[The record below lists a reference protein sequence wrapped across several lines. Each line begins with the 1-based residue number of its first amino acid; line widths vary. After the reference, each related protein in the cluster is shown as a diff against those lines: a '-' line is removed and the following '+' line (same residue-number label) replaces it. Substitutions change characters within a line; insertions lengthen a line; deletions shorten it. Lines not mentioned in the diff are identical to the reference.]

1 MKRREFITLLGGAA
15 AGWPLA
21 ARAQPTESVR
31 RVGVLMSVADSPEGR
46 ARLGAFVR
54 GLQQLGW
61 TEGRNVR
68 IDRRWGAGDADRA
81 RKYAAEL
88 VALGQGVILASG
100 DHSVVASQ
108 QATRTVPIAFTLV
121 SDPVG
126 TGYVESLAR
135 PGGNM
140 TGFTLFEYS
149 TSAKYLE
156 LLKEIAPGVKRAAV
170 VREAGTATGTGQ
182 FAAIQAAAPALGV
195 ELSAIGV
202 RDAGEIEGGIAAFAR
217 APKIG
222 RASCRERGEV

>member
-1 MKRREFITLLGGAA
+1 M
-15 AGWPLA
+15 A
-21 ARAQPTESVR
+21 ARAQQGERMR
-31 RVGVLMSVADSPEGR
+31 RVGVLMSVADSPEGA
-46 ARLGAFVR
+46 ARLAAFLK
-54 GLQQLGW
+54 GLQHLGW
-61 TEGRNVR
+61 IEGRNVQ
-68 IDRRWGAGDADRA
+68 IDRRWGAGDAERA
-81 RKYAAEL
+81 RRYAAEL
-88 VALGQGVILASG
+88 VALGPDVILASG

-108 QATRTVPIAFTLV
+108 QATRAVPIVFTVV

-126 TGYVESLAR
+126 TGYVETLAR

-182 FAAIQAAAPALGV
+182 FAAIQAAAPALGI

-202 RDAGEIEGGIAAFAR
+202 RDAGEIESGIAAFAR

>member
-1 MKRREFITLLGGAA
+1 
-15 AGWPLA
+15 
-21 ARAQPTESVR
+21 
-31 RVGVLMSVADSPEGR
+31 
-46 ARLGAFVR
+46 
-54 GLQQLGW
+54 
-61 TEGRNVR
+61 VR
-68 IDRRWGAGDADRA
+68 IDQRWGAGDAERA

-88 VALGQGVILASG
+88 VALGPDVILASG

-108 QATRTVPIAFTLV
+108 QAARTVPIVFTLV

-149 TSAKYLE
+149 TSAKYLDV
-156 LLKEIAPGVKRAAV
+156 LKEIAPGVKRAAV

-217 APKIG
+217 LPNSGLIVTGSAPAAVHSHLIVALAAHDKLPAAHFASFVVAAADQI
-222 RASCRERGEV
+222 RAGYQPQGVAITRSPRRRGQEATAA

>member
-1 MKRREFITLLGGAA
+1 MKRREFITLVGGAA
-15 AGWPLA
+15 VAWPLA
-21 ARAQPTESVR
+21 ARAQQTERVR
-31 RVGVLMSVADSPEGR
+31 RVGVLMSVAADGPDGQP
-46 ARLGAFVR
+46 RLAAFLK
-54 GLQQLGW
+54 GLQALGW
-61 TEGRNVR
+61 TDGRNVR
-68 IDRRWGAGDADRA
+68 IDTRWGAGDAERA

-88 VALGQGVILASG
+88 VALGPDVILASG

-108 QATRTVPIAFTLV
+108 QATRTVPIVFTLV

-202 RDAGEIEGGIAAFAR
+202 RDAGEISSSVCHNGLFVPDVGT
-217 APKIG
+217 G
-222 RASCRERGEV
+222 